1 VVKLQNFRQALK
13 IGFAYTGVVVG
24 AGFSTGQEI
33 LQFFTNNGAVSIF
46 AILLSGLLIL
56 FTGKWTADVGFDIKA
71 ESHVDSLLNM
81 FGNIF
86 GRIIDIVLAFFLYGV
101 AVIMF
106 AGAGSTFYESFGV
119 APWIGSLILIIGV
132 YITLNMGFNR
142 IVLALGAITPYLLAL
157 VVIIAVVN
165 FLSPAVSLGEV
176 DQHAQPSETTFG
188 PWWWDAITYSGFT
201 IAVAFSFLTM
211 MGSDSSSRKVAGW
224 GGMIGSIIII
234 LLMFLINNGLLARMD
249 QVNEFELPMLL
260 LANEI
265 HPILGF
271 LLSIAMLL
279 VIYNTAVG
287 MLYPFLVRFSQPKSR
302 RYNILLPSALILGY
316 FLSFVGFAD
325 LVGTVYPVM
334 GYVGLLLGLAMFI
347 KWIKLMMAK
356 KAPQ

>member
-1 VVKLQNFRQALK
+1 MRRALK

-33 LQFFTNNGAVSIF
+33 LQFFTNNGTMSIF
-46 AILLSGLLIL
+46 AILLSGLLVL

-71 ESHVDSLLNM
+71 ESHVDSLLSM

-86 GRIIDIVLAFFLYGV
+86 GRIVDVVLAFFLYGV

-119 APWIGSLILIIGV
+119 APWVGSLILIIAV
-132 YITLNMGFNR
+132 YITLNLDFNR
-142 IVLALGAITPYLLAL
+142 IVLALGAITPYLLAI
-157 VVIIAVVN
+157 VVIIAFIN
-165 FLSPAVSLGEV
+165 FMSPAVPFGEA
-176 DQHAQPSETTFG
+176 DQYAEPEATPLG

-211 MGSDSSSRKVAGW
+211 MGSRSDSRKVAGW
-224 GGMIGSIIII
+224 GGIIGSVVII
-234 LLMFLINNGLLARMD
+234 LLMFLINNGLLARMNE
-249 QVNEFELPMLL
+249 VNDVELPMLL
-260 LANEI
+260 LADEI
-265 HPILGF
+265 HPVLGL

-287 MLYPFLVRFSQPKSR
+287 MLYPFLNRFSRPGSR
-302 RYNILLPSALILGY
+302 RYKIMLPVSLILGY
-316 FLSFVGFAD
+316 ILSFAGFAD

-334 GYVGLLLGLAMFI
+334 GYVGLLLGIAMFI
-347 KWIKLMMAK
+347 KWLRLVIGK
-356 KAPQ
+356 KSPH